1 MLREGSEGSPTVVAQ
16 VKALGILIVLGWV
29 YIALQC
35 VIAIRYLIRK
45 IGGIPE

>member
-1 MLREGSEGSPTVVAQ
+1 MVTQ
-16 VKALGILIVLGWV
+16 IKALGILIVLGWI